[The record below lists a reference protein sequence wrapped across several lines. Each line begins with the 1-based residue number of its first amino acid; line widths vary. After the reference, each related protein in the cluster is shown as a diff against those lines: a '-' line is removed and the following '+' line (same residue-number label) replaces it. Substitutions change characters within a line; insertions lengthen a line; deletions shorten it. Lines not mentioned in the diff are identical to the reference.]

1 MHIEFGAI
9 DHVDRQDKP
18 ISETYDSRLRLVQLC
33 EQAGFST
40 FHITEHHFT
49 PFGLAPSPLIFL
61 AAASRITKRIR
72 FAPLVL
78 IATLYHPLRLAA
90 EICMLDH
97 LTKGRIE
104 IGTGRGI
111 SPYELACFNIPAD
124 EAPEIY
130 RESVEVLLAALTS
143 NEVHYEGK
151 YFQHAGVPIELK
163 PLQKPHPP
171 LWYGTASAETAARAA
186 RQNASIVSL
195 QPAER
200 AHEPISRYKAEWEA
214 AHGGSGMKMP
224 KAGITRHV
232 YVAETDREAE
242 ERGYYGF
249 EKFYD
254 SLAYLWRK
262 FGAIPLGMD
271 DLVRVRKDSLIVGS
285 PVRVADE
292 IGRQIEES
300 GANYF
305 AARFAYGNLTHEES
319 VRSLDLFATKV
330 MPQFQSSRP

>member
-1 MHIEFGAI
+1 MPIEFGAI
-9 DHVDRQDKP
+9 DHVDRQDRP
-18 ISETYDSRLRLVQLC
+18 IHETYDSRLRLVQLC

-49 PFGLAPSPLIFL
+49 PLGLAPSPLIFL
-61 AAASRITKRIR
+61 AAASRITQRIR

-78 IATLYHPLRLAA
+78 ITTLYHPLRLAE

-111 SPYELACFNIPAD
+111 SPYELGGFNIRAD
-124 EAPEIY
+124 EAPAIY

-143 NEVHYEGK
+143 DEVHYEGK
-151 YFQHAGVPIELK
+151 YFRHAGVPIELR

-171 LWYGTASAETAARAA
+171 LWYGTASPETAAHAA

-195 QPAER
+195 QPAAQAR
-200 AHEPISRYKAEWEA
+200 VPIARYKAEWEA
-214 AHGGSGMKMP
+214 AHGHSGRRMP

-232 YVAETDREAE
+232 CVAETDREAE
-242 ERGYYGF
+242 ERGNFGF

-262 FGAIPLGMD
+262 HGAVPLGLD
-271 DLVRVRKDSLIVGS
+271 DPERVRKEALIAGS
-285 PVRVADE
+285 PGKVADE

-305 AARFAYGNLTHEES
+305 AARFAYGNLAHEES

-330 MPQFQSSRP
+330 MPQFQ